1 MISSIQAFV
10 LHPGSRFASQARIK
24 ENYILEICSTAFSR
38 WQYSGEIYGH
48 TFGDFIIH
56 IIRNQEIGH
65 LRVLT
70 HVLYRAD
77 SCLAEY
83 ISYECDKILKPNK

>member
-1 MISSIQAFV
+1 V
-10 LHPGSRFASQARIK
+10 LHPGSWFASQARIE

-38 WQYSGEIYGH
+38 WQYSGEIYIH

-56 IIRNQEIGH
+56 VMRNQEIGY

-70 HVLYRAD
+70 HVWWETSNMSLSLYRAD
-77 SCLAEY
+77 SCLAEN
-83 ISYECDKILKPNK
+83 ISYECENIEIR